1 MPHPW
6 LVLVNLN
13 AGRKAIDPQR
23 VIQALSDAGV
33 EHELQVPESAAE
45 MTGAIASA
53 ASSGRWRLAVVG
65 GDGTTSLAADAILKT
80 EWSRRPVL
88 GVLPGGTGGDLLR
101 TFGLPHNL
109 EEAAGHLVGDAVYPI
124 DVGRLAGEWGV
135 RYFVNVAQAG
145 VGAAAAV
152 TAARMSR
159 SWGKGRYPLAF
170 IRRLPGFPAAQ
181 LAVQMASRAH
191 DGKGMAAIFANGQFF
206 AGGWNV
212 APRSSLNDGRLDLQ
226 LIDCNKSYALRL
238 VPKIIKGVHLTDSAV
253 RRYATEGFDLVTNP
267 IWPIEADGDPVGNTP
282 VSVSVVP
289 GALDLKI

>member
-1 MPHPW
+1 MPPPW

-23 VIQALSDAGV
+23 VTRALGDAGV
-33 EHELQVPESAAE
+33 AHELQIPESAREMAE
-45 MTGAIASA
+45 AITLA
-53 ASSGRWRLAVVG
+53 ASKGLWRLAVVG
-65 GDGTTSLAADAILKT
+65 GDGTTSLAADQILKT

-101 TFGLPHNL
+101 TFGLPHNI

-124 DVGRLAGEWGV
+124 DVGRLDGEWGV

-152 TAARMSR
+152 TADSMSR

-181 LAVQMASRAH
+181 LAVQMASRVH
-191 DGKGMAAIFANGQFF
+191 DGQGLAAIFANGQFF

-226 LIDCNKSYALRL
+226 LIDCKKLDAVRL
-238 VPKIIKGVHLTDSAV
+238 VPKIIKGLHLTDRAV
-253 RRYATEGFDLVTNP
+253 RRYATESFELVTKP